1 MAAIEPRVNCAT
13 PENFL
18 NEFLP
23 GKKNKPSMTN
33 ETLTEYQIAENL
45 DLHIGELNLSVRA
58 RKATTKLGVLTI
70 RDLTR
75 FSAKDLMALK
85 NFGRTSLN
93 EVREQLAERGC
104 KLRGE

>member
-1 MAAIEPRVNCAT
+1 
-13 PENFL
+13 
-18 NEFLP
+18 
-23 GKKNKPSMTN
+23 MTN

-45 DLHIGELNLSVRA
+45 DLPIGELNLSIRA

-75 FSAKDLMALK
+75 FSAEDLMELR

-93 EVREQLAERGC
+93 EMREKLAERGC

>member
-1 MAAIEPRVNCAT
+1 
-13 PENFL
+13 
-18 NEFLP
+18 
-23 GKKNKPSMTN
+23 MTN
-33 ETLTEYQIAENL
+33 KTLTDYEIAESL
-45 DLHIGELNLSVRA
+45 DLHIDELNLSVRM

-75 FSAKDLMALK
+75 ISAEDLMELQ

-93 EVREQLAERGC
+93 EMREKLAERGC